1 MTVGDET
8 AARRAGIVVRAV
20 SRFYRAASPQIG
32 HPKQS
37 LAAIHFGP
45 DLWGCD
51 PEFAP
56 QHNEI
61 VEEVDALMDDRRPL
75 PANGVDDDFR
85 RFFSQLLCEAVA
97 WN

>member
-45 DLWGCD
+45 DL
-51 PEFAP
+51 
-56 QHNEI
+56 
-61 VEEVDALMDDRRPL
+61 
-75 PANGVDDDFR
+75 
-85 RFFSQLLCEAVA
+85 
-97 WN
+97 